1 MYHNLNLAY
10 AALLDACNLERVVLV
25 VNLLMDREEVALYLE
40 QQSGESVCVALNV
53 CKLLV
58 VDVQNLAEVGE

>member
-1 MYHNLNLAY
+1 
-10 AALLDACNLERVVLV
+10 
-25 VNLLMDREEVALYLE
+25 MDREEVALYLE